1 MKIKLTVFLLTI
13 GTLILL
19 LVGCKGFGAIN
30 NTIPTLQDDKV
41 ILNPVNSE
49 YGLNAIDVFIN
60 FPGTSEEDRSH
71 LEAMKEIYSQYHYC
85 VSISIKHTQNQD
97 GSIEYEYFFLGT
109 EFELLQYYN
118 KSNVDEADDIISRII
133 YLWLNGKIDKLY
145 DFSEYADAI
154 TRLSE
159 ELNSTDDI
167 EQWEQIIQK
176 EEYQFLKEI
185 SSLSDDEST
194 IPSDKRSADNR
205 SIADVL
211 LKNYYSYNA
220 GLKDRVD
227 PFYEIFTLKPKLAE
241 LYKQYGNTVFG
252 NEIDDVYVISNYN
265 NMYGELDKLVA
276 EEYNLKPE
284 DFR

>member
-49 YGLNAIDVFIN
+49 NGLNAIDVFIN

-133 YLWLNGKIDKLY
+133 YLWLNGKINKLY
-145 DFSEYADAI
+145 DFGEYSDAI
-154 TRLSE
+154 TRLSK

-167 EQWEQIIQK
+167 KQWEQIIQK
-176 EEYQFLKEI
+176 EEYLFLKEI
-185 SSLSDDEST
+185 SSLSDGEST
-194 IPSDKRSADNR
+194 IPSDKRGIDNR
-205 SIADVL
+205 NIANVL
-211 LKNYYSYNA
+211 LENYYSYNA
-220 GLKDRVD
+220 GLKDHVD

-241 LYKQYGNTVFG
+241 LYKQYGNAVFG

-265 NMYGELDKLVA
+265 DMYGELDKLVA